1 MSNEEVQPLAGK
13 RVLVT
18 RAREQ
23 APHLTAVLR
32 AAGAEPIEVPAIAI
46 VPPHSYAHIDG
57 AIAALKEFDWL
68 VFTSA
73 NAVRVFC
80 ERALYAGVHPAAA
93 VVRIAVVGQATA
105 EAVHAAGMKVDLV
118 PRKFVAES
126 LLESLRP
133 LVGGESVLLVRAEV
147 ARDVLP
153 SGLRAAGAEVTV
165 ADAYRNELPA
175 GSVAKLKECFS
186 SNSIIPH
193 AVTFTSSSTA
203 RNAHALLLAAGVIL
217 PPETVLASIGPI
229 TSATMRE
236 LGWKPTVEASEAT
249 IVGLVEA
256 LEEYFA

>member
-1 MSNEEVQPLAGK
+1 MSLTGK

-23 APHLTAVLR
+23 ASQLAAALR
-32 AAGAEPIEVPAIAI
+32 AAGAEPIEIPAIAI

-57 AIAALKEFDWL
+57 AIGALKEFDWL
-68 VFTSA
+68 IFTSA

-93 VVRIAVVGQATA
+93 GLQIAVVGPATA
-105 EAVHAAGMKVDLV
+105 EAVRVTGMKVALV
-118 PRKFVAES
+118 PPKFVAES
-126 LLESLRP
+126 LLEALRP

-175 GSVAKLKECFS
+175 GSVAKLKDIF
-186 SNSIIPH
+186 NAKALIPQ
-193 AVTFTSSSTA
+193 AITFTSSSTA
-203 RNAHALLLAAGVIL
+203 RNAHALLLAAGVIV
-217 PPETVLASIGPI
+217 PPETVLASIGPV

-236 LGWKPTVEASEAT
+236 LGFLPTVEAQEAT
-249 IVGLVEA
+249 IGSLVEA
-256 LEEYFA
+256 LVEYFS

>member
-1 MSNEEVQPLAGK
+1 MSLAGK

-23 APHLTAVLR
+23 ASQLAAALR

-46 VPPHSYAHIDG
+46 VPPRSYAHIDG
-57 AIAALKEFDWL
+57 AIGALKDFDWL

-93 VVRIAVVGQATA
+93 GLQIAVVGPATA
-105 EAVHAAGMKVDLV
+105 EAVIEAGLKVALV
-118 PRKFVAES
+118 PPKYVAES
-126 LLESLRP
+126 LLEALRP

-175 GSVAKLKECFS
+175 GSVAKLKEVFTMEAL
-186 SNSIIPH
+186 IPH
-193 AVTFTSSSTA
+193 AITFTSSSTA
-203 RNAHALLLAAGVIL
+203 RNAHALLLAADVIV
-217 PPETVLASIGPI
+217 PPETVLASIGPV

-236 LGWKPTVEASEAT
+236 LGFVPTVEAKEST
-249 IVGLVEA
+249 IASLVEV
-256 LEEYFA
+256 LQHHFQ

>member
-1 MSNEEVQPLAGK
+1 MALTGK

-23 APHLTAVLR
+23 ASQLAEALR
-32 AAGAEPIEVPAIAI
+32 AAGAEPVEIPAIAI
-46 VPPHSYAHIDG
+46 APPHSYAHIDG
-57 AIAALKEFDWL
+57 AISSLKEFDWV

-93 VVRIAVVGQATA
+93 GLQIAVIGPATA
-105 EAVHAAGMKVDLV
+105 SAVKEAGMKVALV
-118 PRKFVAES
+118 APKFVAES
-126 LLESLRP
+126 LLQELRL

-153 SGLRAAGAEVTV
+153 NGLRAAGAEVTV

-175 GSVAKLKECFS
+175 GSVAKLKQYFS
-186 SNSIIPH
+186 EKSLIPH
-193 AVTFTSSSTA
+193 AITFTSSSTA

-217 PPETVLASIGPI
+217 PPETVLASIGPV

-236 LGWKPTVEASEAT
+236 LGWTATVEAKEAT
-249 IVGLVEA
+249 IASLVAA
-256 LEEYFA
+256 LEEYF

>member
-1 MSNEEVQPLAGK
+1 MSLAGK

-23 APHLTAVLR
+23 ASQLAAALR
-32 AAGAEPIEVPAIAI
+32 ATGAEPIEVPAIAI

-57 AIAALKEFDWL
+57 ALAELKNFDWL
-68 VFTSA
+68 IFTSA

-93 VVRIAVVGQATA
+93 GLQVAVIGPATA
-105 EAVHAAGMKVDLV
+105 EAVIEAGMKVALV
-118 PRKFVAES
+118 APKFVAES
-126 LLESLRP
+126 LLEALRP
-133 LVGGESVLLVRAEV
+133 LVGGENVLLVRAEV

-175 GSVAKLKECFS
+175 GSVAKLNEIF
-186 SNSIIPH
+186 NTEALIPH
-193 AVTFTSSSTA
+193 AITFTSSSTA
-203 RNAHALLLAAGVIL
+203 RNAHALLLAAGVIV
-217 PPETVLASIGPI
+217 PPETVLASIGPV

-236 LGWKPTVEASEAT
+236 LGFVPTTEAREAT
-249 IVGLVEA
+249 VSSLVEA
-256 LEEYFA
+256 LENHFA